1 MTEFKS
7 GVDLSLMEGV
17 LRQYQE
23 DATSLIMILQQA
35 QSIYGY
41 LPQEV
46 IYHVAQRTGNSP
58 AKVMGVATFYSYF
71 RLQPMG
77 TYQIMLCDGTA
88 CHVNGSERIR
98 TAITQ
103 ELGIHNGETTEDGMF
118 TLNEVACLGCCSLA
132 PVMMINGDTYGNL
145 TPEKTIKILR
155 QFRQREA
162 GNGIRILVGQ
172 GSCGVSA
179 GAARVAKVLAGHMT
193 ATDSFTVE
201 TTGCIGMCYLEP
213 IVDIYEGEQL
223 LHRLV
228 RVTETDA
235 LGIVEAVRKKD
246 FSKLEAMFI
255 SDEDARFLKKQ
266 KRVALRNC
274 GVVDPTSIDDYIN
287 HAGYQAL
294 DKALKMKPEE
304 VIEEIKVSGLAG
316 RGGAGFPTWF
326 KWDAARKAEGEQKH
340 LICNADE
347 GDPGAFMDRA
357 VIESDPHTLIEGML
371 IGAYAIGASDMY
383 VYIRAEYPLAVER
396 LSQAIEQARSRG
408 LLGKNILGTDFS
420 CDLNI
425 KIGAGAFVCGEET
438 ALIESME
445 GKRGMPRLKPPFP
458 AQSGYLNEPSNINNV
473 ETFANVAWIIQHGGT
488 AFAAMGTENSK
499 GTKVFALT
507 GKVQRGGL
515 VEVPMGN
522 SLKDV
527 IFDIAGGIK
536 DGRAYKAVQMGG
548 PSGGCIPAALM
559 DTPIDYKALS
569 ATGAIM
575 GSGGMVVMDDST
587 CMVNIARF
595 FLDFTARE
603 SCGKCVPCRIGTTRM
618 MEILNRICEG
628 EGQEGDIELL
638 EELCVSIK
646 DGALCGLGQTAPNPV
661 LTTIRYFREEYE
673 AHIRD
678 KKCPAHECSALL
690 TISIDPAKCTGCTV
704 CARKCPVECIS
715 GTRKEPHVI
724 DQSACIK
731 CKQCVSSCK
740 FGAIVVD

>member
-17 LRQYQE
+17 LRQYQ
-23 DATSLIMILQQA
+23 DDSTSLIMILQQA
-35 QSIYGY
+35 QAIYGY

-46 IYHVAQRTGNSP
+46 IYHVAERTGNSP

-71 RLQPMG
+71 RLKPMG
-77 TYQIMLCDGTA
+77 IYQIMLCDGTA
-88 CHVNGSERIR
+88 CHVNGSDRIR
-98 TAITQ
+98 AAITQ

-145 TPEKTIKILR
+145 TPEKTINILR
-155 QFRQREA
+155 QLRQRES
-162 GNGIRILVGQ
+162 GEGIRILVGQ

-179 GAARVAKVLAGHMT
+179 GAGRVAKVLAGHMT

-213 IVDIYEGEQL
+213 IVDIYEGEKL

-228 RVTETDA
+228 KVTETDA

-266 KRVALRNC
+266 KRVALRHC
-274 GVVDPTSIDDYIN
+274 GVVDPTSIDDYIKN
-287 HAGYQAL
+287 DGYKAI
-294 DKALKMKPEE
+294 DKALHMTPEE

-326 KWDAARKAEGEQKH
+326 KWNAARNAEGEHKH

-357 VIESDPHTLIEGML
+357 VIESDPHSLIEGML

-396 LSQAIEQARSRG
+396 LGNAIEQARSRG
-408 LLGKNILGTDFS
+408 LLGENILGSGFS

-473 ETFANVAWIIQHGGT
+473 ETFANVAWIINNGGA

-522 SLKDV
+522 SLRDV

-536 DGRAYKAVQMGG
+536 DGRSYKAVQMGG
-548 PSGGCIPAALM
+548 PSGGCIPADLV

-618 MEILNRICEG
+618 MEILNRICDG
-628 EGQEGDIELL
+628 QGQEGDIEML
-638 EELCVSIK
+638 EQLCVSIK
-646 DGALCGLGQTAPNPV
+646 DGSLCGLGQTAPNPV
-661 LTTIRYFREEYE
+661 LTTIRYFRDEYE

-690 TISIDPAKCTGCTV
+690 KISIDPTKCKGCTV

-715 GTRKEPHVI
+715 GERKKPHVI
-724 DQSACIK
+724 DQSSCIK

-740 FGAIVVD
+740 FDAIVVD